1 MTWIVILGIIV
12 VSALKLLITTMP
24 TPVVKAIKTDTIL
37 NTNTFGE
44 FIEDKWS
51 TPFPQLAITE
61 RPDTVAHQIL
71 KGRIAVVVD
80 RSPGVLIAPMTF
92 PSFFKTVDDYGI
104 RSIVVS
110 FIRLLRFISFFVAIF
125 TPSLY
130 IALISFHYETIP
142 LKLLLTIGESRE
154 TIPFP
159 PIIEVLMM
167 ASVFEMIREAAIR
180 IPAPIG
186 QTIGVVGGIIIGQAA
201 VQAGIV
207 SNIMIIVVSIT
218 AIASFIIPDVEMAT
232 GTRLIRY
239 PMMIMAALFGMLGIV
254 TGMAVLVIHLLSL
267 ESFGISYLSPIS
279 PFRISEMRDTFVR
292 FPSQMLKKR
301 PLSVEPKQL
310 KRQGDKP

>member
-1 MTWIVILGIIV
+1 
-12 VSALKLLITTMP
+12 
-24 TPVVKAIKTDTIL
+24 
-37 NTNTFGE
+37 
-44 FIEDKWS
+44 
-51 TPFPQLAITE
+51 
-61 RPDTVAHQIL
+61 
-71 KGRIAVVVD
+71 
-80 RSPGVLIAPMTF
+80 
-92 PSFFKTVDDYGI
+92 
-104 RSIVVS
+104 
-110 FIRLLRFISFFVAIF
+110 
-125 TPSLY
+125 
-130 IALISFHYETIP
+130 
-142 LKLLLTIGESRE
+142 
-154 TIPFP
+154 
-159 PIIEVLMM
+159 M